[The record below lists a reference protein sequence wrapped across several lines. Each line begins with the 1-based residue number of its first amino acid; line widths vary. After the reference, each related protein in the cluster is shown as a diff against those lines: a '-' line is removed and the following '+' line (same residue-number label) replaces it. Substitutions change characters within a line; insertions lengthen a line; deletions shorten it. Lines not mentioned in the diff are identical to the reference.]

1 MKIIVNTILEE
12 LRSKGM
18 AEAEIVKRYKF
29 QKING
34 LKIDGESESQ
44 VNEILKTTLLQI
56 LGNNLQAD

>member
-1 MKIIVNTILEE
+1 MNTILEE

-34 LKIDGESESQ
+34 LKIEGEGESQ
-44 VNEILKTTLLQI
+44 VNEILKTTLL
-56 LGNNLQAD
+56 

>member
-1 MKIIVNTILEE
+1 
-12 LRSKGM
+12 M

-34 LKIDGESESQ
+34 LKIDGEGESQ